1 MSSCDVVH
9 GDCTEVLPRWAED
22 GLRFDAVVCDP
33 PYHLTSI
40 VKRFGA
46 ANAAPAQFGRDGAFA
61 RSSRGFM
68 GQTWDGGDI
77 AFQPETWAAVLS
89 VMKPGA
95 HLIAFGGSRTWH
107 RIACAI
113 EDAGFEIR
121 DTLMWVYGSGFP
133 KSHDISKGI
142 DKAAGA
148 TRNIVCRSARH
159 VSGKPGQRTEGLHG
173 SSTFAETIGME
184 AYLTAPATDSAR
196 RWEGWGSALK
206 PAVEP
211 IILAR
216 KPLEGT
222 LAANTLTHGCGGLN
236 IDECRVSLAAGA
248 DASQLRTMNRGQR
261 TKDTSGQ
268 KWGLSKTAADTRW
281 SLRPDGRWPPNLL
294 HDGSP
299 EVLACFPA
307 SAGQQGDLRGHAN
320 TRPTKICF
328 GDMPPAA
335 DHPKRGDFGSA
346 ARFFPSFP
354 FTDDER
360 RLLYHTKANTS
371 DRAGSKHPTVKPVAL
386 MRWLCRLVTPL
397 GGLILDPFAGSGTTG
412 AAAIA
417 EGFNAVLVE
426 QNADYVAD
434 IRKRLDAVVSLR

>member
-133 KSHDISKGI
+133 KSHNIANSI
-142 DKAAGA
+142 DKHNGMPNRGHRIA
-148 TRNIVCRSARH
+148 TANRRHPDGTLEPNGENLPRYEARTEA
-159 VSGKPGQRTEGLHG
+159 GKP
-173 SSTFAETIGME
+173 
-184 AYLTAPATDSAR
+184 
-196 RWEGWGSALK
+196 WEGWGSALK

-222 LAANTLTHGCGGLN
+222 LAANTLTHDCGGLN

-261 TKDTSGQ
+261 TEDTSGQ
-268 KWGLSKTAADTRW
+268 KWGLSKTAADTPQVV
-281 SLRPDGRWPPNLL
+281 RPDGRWPPNLL

-354 FTDDER
+354 FTGDER